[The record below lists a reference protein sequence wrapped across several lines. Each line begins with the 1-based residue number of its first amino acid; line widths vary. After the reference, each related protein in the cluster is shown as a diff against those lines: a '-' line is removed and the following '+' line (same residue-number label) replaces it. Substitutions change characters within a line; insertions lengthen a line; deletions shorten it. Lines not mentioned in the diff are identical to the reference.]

1 MTQQHYS
8 ISELA
13 REFGITTRALRF
25 YEEKGL
31 LTPRREGQKRLFSP
45 TDRVRLELILRGKR
59 IGLTLEESRGIIDMY
74 EPGQDN
80 AEQLNSL
87 IGTVDERRRQLQGQ
101 VQDIQAMLAELD
113 DVQARC
119 EHALKNIE
127 KEAKP

>member
-8 ISELA
+8 ISDLA

-45 TDRVRLELILRGKR
+45 TDRIRLELILRGKR
-59 IGLTLEESRGIIDMY
+59 IGLTLQESRGIIDMY

-87 IGTVDERRRQLQGQ
+87 LGKVDERRQQLQGQ
-101 VQDIQAMLAELD
+101 MQDIQAMLAELD
-113 DVQARC
+113 AVQARC
-119 EHALKNIE
+119 EYALKNIE